1 MIYMYLYDIYIYTY
15 PYCHV
20 NLQRQKTRGSS
31 KGAGL
36 LDVAILHTEDL
47 RLGEKQGISM
57 GKSQFYPF
65 FSRKYMG
72 VSYLMGLPLVMN
84 GL

>member
-20 NLQRQKTRGSS
+20 NLQRQKARGFS

-47 RLGEKQGISM
+47 RLEEKQGISM
-57 GKSQFYPF
+57 GKSPFYPF

-72 VSYLMGLPLVMN
+72 VSYLIGVPLVMN